1 MDVMQNL
8 MMGLS
13 VAADPINLL
22 YCLVGVIV
30 GTIIGALPGI
40 GPSAG
45 IALLVPL
52 TFGANPTAAI
62 IMLAG
67 IYYGAMY
74 GGSITSILINVPGD
88 SASVMTTMDGYP
100 LAKAGRAGAALG
112 MSAFASFIAGT
123 FSVVAFMFLAPTL
136 AKFALSFGPPEY
148 FALMILGLTT
158 LAGLTGSSPAKGF
171 LSAFVGLFF
180 AVIGS
185 DLIEGTERF
194 TFGSLHLF
202 GGLDF
207 IILAMGVFGIAEL
220 LQSEEEGEMLK
231 VKKDDLRW
239 RKFFPNKQD
248 WKKSAF
254 GITEGSIIGFFIGM
268 LPGAGAT
275 IASFIT
281 YGIAKNGSKNPELFG
296 KGAIEGVAAPE
307 AANNS
312 AAVGAM
318 VPMLTL
324 GVPGSGSTAVM
335 LGALMMLGLSPGP
348 MLFTQHPDFI
358 WGLIGSMYIGNIIL
372 VILCI
377 VAVPLFVKMLKVPS
391 GILNAIVMAFIV
403 IGTYS
408 LNNAIFDVLLAT
420 GFGAM
425 GYVMKKLKYPAA
437 PMVLALVL
445 GNLLE
450 NSLRQSLIL
459 SDGSLAIFFQKPIAF
474 GILVVSFLVIVWPL
488 FKSVWRTIFKG
499 KSGGSNLRGGS
510 L

>member
-1 MDVMQNL
+1 MDVIQNL

-13 VAADPINLL
+13 VAADPTNLL
-22 YCLVGVIV
+22 YCFIGVLV

-52 TFGANPTAAI
+52 TFGADPTSAI
-62 IMLAG
+62 IMLCG

-100 LAKAGRAGAALG
+100 MAKAGRAGAALG

-123 FSVVAFMFLAPTL
+123 FSVVAFMFMAPAL
-136 AKFALSFGPPEY
+136 AKYALSFGPPEY

-158 LAGLTGSSPAKGF
+158 LAGLTGKSPAKGF
-171 LSAFVGLFF
+171 MSAFVGLFF
-180 AVIGS
+180 AVIGA
-185 DLIEGTERF
+185 DLVEGVQRF
-194 TFGSLHLF
+194 TFGSMHLY

-220 LQSEEEGEMLK
+220 LQPDEAGEKLK
-231 VKKDDLRW
+231 LEKKDLNW
-239 RKFFPNKQD
+239 RKFFPTKKD

-254 GITEGSIIGFFIGM
+254 GITEGSIIGFFVGM

-281 YGIAKNGSKNPELFG
+281 YGIAKNASKEPELFG

-358 WGLIGSMYIGNIIL
+358 WGLIGSMYIGNILL

-377 VAVPLFVKMLKVPS
+377 FAVPLFVKMLEVPS

-408 LNNAIFDVLLAT
+408 LNNSLFDVLLAT

-425 GYVMKKLKYPAA
+425 GYVMKKLDYPAA

-450 NSLRQSLIL
+450 NSLRQSLII
-459 SDGSLAIFFQKPIAF
+459 SDGSLVIFAQKPISL
-474 GILVVSFLVIVWPL
+474 GILIVSFLVIAWPILKMAFKKL
-488 FKSVWRTIFKG
+488 FGG
-499 KSGGSNLRGGS
+499 KSGGSHLEGS